1 MKKTSAVSAAKAALA
16 VRAGKAVL
24 EKLPIEEKKLKLA
37 AALLDKTNLKRL
49 GFVAVS
55 GAAALS
61 LGGTVLQTRL
71 TRAAVRK
78 ELKRQLTPVNKK
90 LEELEKQNEELR
102 RQNEELRHAL
112 RRKD

>member
-1 MKKTSAVSAAKAALA
+1 M
-16 VRAGKAVL
+16 
-24 EKLPIEEKKLKLA
+24 
-37 AALLDKTNLKRL
+37 
-49 GFVAVS
+49 S

>member
-71 TRAAVRK
+71 TRAALRK
-78 ELKRQLTPVNKK
+78 ELKRQLEP
-90 LEELEKQNEELR
+90 LHEEIAALQKSVDELNAKR
-102 RQNEELRHAL
+102 NAAETTAE
-112 RRKD
+112 